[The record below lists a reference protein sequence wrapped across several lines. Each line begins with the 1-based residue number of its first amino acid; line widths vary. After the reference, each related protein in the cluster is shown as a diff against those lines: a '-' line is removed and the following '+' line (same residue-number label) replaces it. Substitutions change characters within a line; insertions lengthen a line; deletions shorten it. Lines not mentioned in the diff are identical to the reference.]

1 MVRFIALLYETIS
14 KHKNPR
20 EIYKQ
25 KLMSEGVFEASIA
38 KELEQDFQ
46 NLLQDRFDEA
56 KEIEREKINPF
67 LKEEWKDINRNF
79 EENFEGS
86 TETNI
91 SQKKLKDLAKYLYDI
106 PNADK
111 LFKKTRRLLSD
122 RRKMVEE
129 TNKLD
134 SAMGEASNILLY

>member
-1 MVRFIALLYETIS
+1 MR
-14 KHKNPR
+14 
-20 EIYKQ
+20 
-25 KLMSEGVFEASIA
+25 VFLRQVIT

-56 KEIEREKINPF
+56 KEIERAKITPF

-91 SQKKLKDLAKYLYDI
+91 SQKKLKDLAKYFI
-106 PNADK
+106 
-111 LFKKTRRLLSD
+111 
-122 RRKMVEE
+122 
-129 TNKLD
+129 
-134 SAMGEASNILLY
+134 